1 MTDFDKLDAIITDTA
16 AVLKSQYS
24 HKAGSKN
31 RLSFGAA
38 YDRAVTMADRIEVH
52 AKSDIFPEAL
62 FRSKAPNQ
70 SPEEWQYQKEV
81 FKAIGSITHPYWDK
95 ALGVLNRIWNEKN
108 YSLKWPEIETPIGE
122 AFPPIEYFSSDYPHF
137 GSIEAFFSQVVTR
150 KKVEDPNSLL
160 VLDIPFQPDNELPKP
175 TLSIYSSKDVLKYK
189 EGYYALVKT
198 SDKSMVKFGNQYKR
212 EGVVL
217 HYIDD
222 IGVYRIEQTGVLV
235 EFTFSQPEL
244 IYTHNLGELPAW
256 RLKGKPTEVDGK
268 LIYESYFYPAIPSLN
283 TAIIDF
289 STNQLSKIINTFP
302 QPWRYVDD
310 CDDCGGE
317 GYNWEGDNKLTC
329 GTCRGSGNRNQYSV
343 TSVIEV
349 KIPKKDLIA
358 GDDTSAMQM
367 PPGGYLDKANATEQI
382 QLLIG
387 EIETNITRAFAM
399 LNIDVSNSTAKGS
412 ETALGKQIDREELFS
427 FLLQIAS
434 ELFELMR
441 VSSNAIGRVRY
452 GDAWTGVSVGSPQ
465 SFAIRSDTDLTE
477 ELTNAKTAGI
487 PEVAMQALLREY
499 ADTRFN
505 SQEDVQEVFA
515 LTFAAD
521 RLVSMTQ
528 NDITQKMVMGV
539 VAKWEVVLHDSI
551 TAFISELERAF
562 EPTEEIK
569 SFWQL
574 PTDEQVALLH
584 DMAKAKTEEIAP
596 PRTQPIEFIEN
607 A

>member
-1 MTDFDKLDAIITDTA
+1 MTDFELLNRLIEYA
-16 AVLKSQYS
+16 AGVLKSQYT
-24 HKAGSKN
+24 HKKGTKN

-38 YDRAVTMADRIEVH
+38 YDRAVMMAERIEVH
-52 AKSDIFPEAL
+52 AKSDVFPEAL

-70 SPEEWQYQKEV
+70 SPEEWTYQKEV

-108 YSLKWPEIETPIGE
+108 YSLKWPEIDTPIGE
-122 AFPPIEYFSSDYPHF
+122 LYPPIEYFSSEYPHF

-160 VLDIPFQPDNELPKP
+160 VLDLPYQPDNELPKP
-175 TLSIYSSKDVLKYK
+175 TLTIYSSENVLKYK
-189 EGYYALVKT
+189 EGKYALLRT
-198 SDKSMVKFGNQYKR
+198 NDKSMVKFGNQMKR

-217 HYIDD
+217 LYIDT
-222 IGVYRIEQTGVLV
+222 IGVYRIEQVGVQV
-235 EFTFSQPEL
+235 EFTFGAPEL
-244 IYTHNLGELPAW
+244 LFVHNLGELPAW
-256 RLKGKPTEVDGK
+256 RLKGKPTDVDGEQ
-268 LIYESYFYPAIPSLN
+268 LYESYFYPAIPSLN

-302 QPWRYVDD
+302 QKWEYVSD
-310 CDDCGGE
+310 CDDCAGE
-317 GYNWEGDNKLTC
+317 GVTWEGDARHTC
-329 GTCRGSGNRNQYSV
+329 GTCHGTGHKNNSSV
-343 TSVIEV
+343 TSVYQV
-349 KIPKKDLIA
+349 AAPKKDVIA
-358 GDDTSAMQM
+358 GEDTAAMVM
-367 PPGGYLDKANATEQI
+367 PPFGYINKDGANDQI
-382 QLLIG
+382 QLLIS

-412 ETALGKQIDREELFS
+412 DTALGKQIDREELFS
-427 FLLQIAS
+427 FLLQISS

-441 VSSNAIGRVRY
+441 VSSNAIGWLRY
-452 GDAWTGVSVGSPQ
+452 GDSWHKVSIGAPQ
-465 SFAIRSDTDLTE
+465 SFAIRSDADLTE
-477 ELTNAKTAGI
+477 ELTSAKNAGI

-521 RLVSMTQ
+521 RLVSMAQ
-528 NDITQKMVMGV
+528 NDITQKIVLGT
-539 VAKWEVVLHDSI
+539 VAKWESILHDSI
-551 TAFISELERAF
+551 AAFISELERTF
-562 EPTEEIK
+562 EPTEEIP

-574 PTDEQVALLH
+574 PTSEQVRLLH
-584 DMAKAKTEEIAP
+584 DMAKAKAEEVAP
-596 PRTQPIEFIEN
+596 PRVQPIDFIEN